1 MEIYTDLQFLNFY
14 KTFWFYA
21 DHREI
26 KEDTEKI
33 ETVAKKSKKKKK
45 MKGWWLL
52 TFLLLYKYQIRLEF
66 VLSLDEK
73 KMIKNQAVVVYSL
86 ASITRIKDYTN

>member
-1 MEIYTDLQFLNFY
+1 MEIYTALQFLNFY

-26 KEDTEKI
+26 KEETEKI

-52 TFLLLYKYQIRLEF
+52 TFLLLYKNQIRQEF
-66 VLSLDEK
+66 VFSFYEK
-73 KMIKNQAVVVYSL
+73 IIKNHVLVVYSL